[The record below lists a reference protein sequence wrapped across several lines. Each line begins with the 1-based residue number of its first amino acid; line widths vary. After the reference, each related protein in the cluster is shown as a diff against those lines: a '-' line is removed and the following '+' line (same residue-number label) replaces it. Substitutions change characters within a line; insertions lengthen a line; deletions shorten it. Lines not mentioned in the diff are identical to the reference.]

1 MEDKV
6 KFRNYSKDK
15 PPCPGWYVWRVR
27 HRTMEDILITF
38 LAQFRVRGAGFTK
51 VVSPEFDYWDGY
63 KVLLPKTTIEW
74 APYVGEEPKKY
85 KLNKVL
91 NINSLYITR
100 CPFCKKIPELIYA
113 GRFIGATPIDSEYW
127 RFSCCE
133 WANSPRIIN
142 PVKLINRRNCLLM
155 GG

>member
-6 KFRNYSKDK
+6 KFRNYSKNK

-27 HRTMEDILITF
+27 HKTMEDVLITF
-38 LAQFRVRGAGFTK
+38 LAQFRVRGTGFTK
-51 VVSPEFDYWDGY
+51 IVSPEFDYWDGY
-63 KVLLPKTTIEW
+63 KVLLPKVIEW
-74 APYVGEEPKKY
+74 APYKGEKPKDY
-85 KLNKVL
+85 NNKVL
-91 NINSLYITR
+91 NINSLYIAR
-100 CPFCKKIPELIYA
+100 CPFCKETPELIYS

-127 RFSCCE
+127 QFSCCG
-133 WANSPRIIN
+133 WASSPRIIN